1 MNLAVYLGQT
11 LTLNLTLALDP
22 NSNPN
27 PKLMHNNK
35 LYPNPNLSHNN
46 KLYPNPNLSLTP
58 ALALTHD
65 GLVLEPPFSDAACR
79 RP

>member
-27 PKLMHNNK
+27 RKLMHNNK
-35 LYPNPNLSHNN
+35 LYPNFNLN
-46 KLYPNPNLSLTP
+46 LTP
-58 ALALTHD
+58 VLALTHD
-65 GLVLEPPFSDAACR
+65 GLALKPPFSDAACR

>member
-11 LTLNLTLALDP
+11 LTLNLTLAFDP
-22 NSNPN
+22 NSN

-46 KLYPNPNLSLTP
+46 KL
-58 ALALTHD
+58 
-65 GLVLEPPFSDAACR
+65 
-79 RP
+79 